1 MNDNTSKINLAGT
14 LSANINGD
22 DRGKIHFQNSGA
34 QIDGDVEAASLIFE
48 DSHTLSQAV
57 SGEIGGLDIFEIKK
71 APWFMI
77 RKSAAA
83 LPALLS
89 AKVQRLI

>member
-22 DRGKIHFQNSGA
+22 DRGKIHFQNSGT

-71 APWFMI
+71 AP
-77 RKSAAA
+77 
-83 LPALLS
+83 
-89 AKVQRLI
+89 